1 MSVTNVVFVWLT
13 VLTFMQFVFGAVAW
27 YLFKSGD
34 DTRLE
39 AMRLRARLNSV
50 TDQGNKLRLKKSVIT
65 PPTKKV
71 EIDLTQMEYVDDELN
86 P

>member
-13 VLTFMQFVFGAVAW
+13 VLTFMQFVFGAAAW

-39 AMRLRARLNSV
+39 AMRLRARLNAG
-50 TDQGNKLRLKKSVIT
+50 TDQGDRIRLKKSAIM

>member
-1 MSVTNVVFVWLT
+1 
-13 VLTFMQFVFGAVAW
+13 MQFVFGVVAW

-39 AMRLRARLNSV
+39 AMRLRARLNTV
-50 TDQGNKLRLKKSVIT
+50 TDQGDKIRLKKSAIT

-71 EIDLTQMEYVDDELN
+71 EIDLTQMEYVDDDLN